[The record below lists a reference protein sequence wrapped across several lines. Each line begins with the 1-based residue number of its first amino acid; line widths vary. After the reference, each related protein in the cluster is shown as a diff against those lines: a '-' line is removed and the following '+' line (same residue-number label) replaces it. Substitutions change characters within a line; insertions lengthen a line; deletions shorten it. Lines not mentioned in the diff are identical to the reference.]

1 MSKPRRTHAKASGRF
16 SALINPQELLDGPT
30 ETMSASV
37 PEPLLA
43 FVRERSS
50 DRGFSQVVTK
60 ALFFEA
66 VRLAREEFV
75 KDVEDATGPLDPERV
90 EAAQRILRS

>member
-1 MSKPRRTHAKASGRF
+1 MTKSRRRVPKTSTRF

-43 FVRERSS
+43 FVREHSGE
-50 DRGFSQVVTK
+50 RGFSQLVTK
-60 ALFFEA
+60 ALFSEA
-66 VRLAREEFV
+66 IRLARKEFV

-90 EAAQRILRS
+90 DAARRILRS